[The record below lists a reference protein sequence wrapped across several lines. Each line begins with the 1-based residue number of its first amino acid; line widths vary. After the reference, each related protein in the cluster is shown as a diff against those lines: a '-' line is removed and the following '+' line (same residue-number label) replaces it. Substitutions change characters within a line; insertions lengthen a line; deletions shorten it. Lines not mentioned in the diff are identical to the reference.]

1 MNVICDNPYFL
12 LGLKSL
18 YGDMKEV
25 FCKHKPSDTIC
36 IISSSVFSEI
46 YQFYSKINIA
56 DENVTFYA
64 SPSAV
69 RCLSGITVR
78 DVYNMS
84 FFIPG
89 FRNKE
94 NEDRRLTS
102 NTTSEYTI
110 TQKKIMLMII
120 CGFSIGQCARIM
132 RMPYKTC
139 YSYKWLLMRKLMVN
153 NDIELFYK
161 LKLLMNEYS
170 YLSISRF

>member
-102 NTTSEYTI
+102 NAQPKIKLTCAALLTAMILGRITPETVLITIISSEIFYLPFRCMTENEFFTTECINAFSFNSNI
-110 TQKKIMLMII
+110 SML
-120 CGFSIGQCARIM
+120 A
-132 RMPYKTC
+132 Y
-139 YSYKWLLMRKLMVN
+139 
-153 NDIELFYK
+153 
-161 LKLLMNEYS
+161 
-170 YLSISRF
+170 